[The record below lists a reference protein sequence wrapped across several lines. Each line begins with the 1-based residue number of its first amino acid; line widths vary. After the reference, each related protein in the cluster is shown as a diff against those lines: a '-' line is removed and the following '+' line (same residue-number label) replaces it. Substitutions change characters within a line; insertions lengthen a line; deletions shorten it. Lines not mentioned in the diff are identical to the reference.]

1 MPFWILCLAVPLVV
15 KAEFVLTI
23 FIFGFIL
30 GVLAISFNVIFGY
43 AGQLSMFNAAA
54 FGISA
59 YTTFLSMERLHVS
72 FWTGLV
78 IALLLV
84 LALSVVIGAIC
95 FKFQLKAFYF
105 ALVTMA
111 FAELARLVIMNW
123 GSLTKGTLGIL
134 VLQKPTIGFGDN
146 VIKIDGT
153 LEWYYFSLAA
163 LFLSAI
169 VCRGIVKSWIGRAFE
184 AIRLN
189 EDLAQTL
196 GIDIFRYK
204 MLAFTIA
211 NLLAAVAGALFAFYT
226 GYIEP
231 SYLST
236 TQSLDVIAMVLIGGA
251 GTVLGPVFG
260 AFILTGLP
268 HVIELSAEVRSI
280 VFGSILILT
289 ILLLPRGVGGSLKML
304 TAPWWT
310 RLRERRA
317 ARRTA

>member
-1 MPFWILCLAVPLVV
+1 MVFWLLCLAIPLVV

-23 FIFGFIL
+23 FIFAFIL
-30 GVLAISFNVIFGY
+30 GIVAISFNIIFGY

-54 FGISA
+54 FGIAA
-59 YTTFLSMERLHVS
+59 YATFLSMERLHVS
-72 FWTGLV
+72 FWVGLL
-78 IALLLV
+78 IALALV
-84 LALSVVIGAIC
+84 TVLSIVIGVIC

-134 VLQKPTIGFGDN
+134 VLQKPTIGFGDLSL
-146 VIKIDGT
+146 KIDGT
-153 LEWYYFSLAA
+153 IEWYYFSLAA
-163 LFLSAI
+163 AFLAATVCRAI
-169 VCRGIVKSWIGRAFE
+169 VRSWIGRAFE

-196 GIDIFRYK
+196 GINIFRYK
-204 MLAFTIA
+204 MLAFAIA
-211 NLLAAVAGALFAFYT
+211 NALAGVGGALFAFYT

-236 TQSLDVIAMVLIGGA
+236 MQSLDIVAMVLIGGT
-251 GTVLGPVFG
+251 GTILGPIVG

-268 HVIELSAEVRSI
+268 HAIELSAEVRSI
-280 VFGSILILT
+280 VFGMILIVT
-289 ILLLPRGVGGSLKML
+289 ILTLPRGVWGSLR
-304 TAPWWT
+304 
-310 RLRERRA
+310 RLRRPLSRRPA
-317 ARRTA
+317 

>member
-1 MPFWILCLAVPLVV
+1 MLLWLFFLVAPLVV
-15 KAEFVLTI
+15 KAEFILAI
-23 FIFGFIL
+23 FIFSFIL
-30 GVLAISFNVIFGY
+30 GVAAISFNIIFGY

-72 FWTGLV
+72 FWGGLL
-78 IALLLV
+78 IALALV
-84 LALSVVIGAIC
+84 AVLSVIIGTIC

-111 FAELARLVIMNW
+111 FAELARLIIMNW

-134 VLQKPTIGFGDN
+134 VLQKPVVGVGDFSLKVEGTI
-146 VIKIDGT
+146 
-153 LEWYYFSLAA
+153 EWYYFSLAA
-163 LFLSAI
+163 LFFAALVS
-169 VCRGIVKSWIGRAFE
+169 RGIVKSWIGRALD

-204 MLAFTIA
+204 LLAFTIA
-211 NLLAAVAGALFAFYT
+211 NLLASIAGTLFAFYT

-236 TQSLDVIAMVLIGGA
+236 TQSLDIIAMVLIGGA
-251 GTVLGPVFG
+251 GTIVGPVIG

-280 VFGSILILT
+280 LFGVILIVT
-289 ILLLPRGVGGSLKML
+289 ILTLPRGVSGSLAFLRSAML
-304 TAPWWT
+304 KRYAD
-310 RLRERRA
+310 RQA
-317 ARRTA
+317 S

>member
-1 MPFWILCLAVPLVV
+1 MPLWILFLIVPLVV

-23 FIFGFIL
+23 FVFSFIL
-30 GVLAISFNVIFGY
+30 AIAAISFNVIFGY

-59 YTTFLSMERLHVS
+59 YTTILSMDRLHVS
-72 FWTGLV
+72 FW
-78 IALLLV
+78 IALLIGLILV
-84 LALSVVIGAIC
+84 AVLSVIIGTIC

-134 VLQKPTIGFGDN
+134 VLSKPVIGSGSWAL
-146 VIKIDGT
+146 KIDGT
-153 LEWYYFSLAA
+153 VEWYYFSLAA
-163 LFLSAI
+163 LFLAAL
-169 VCRGIVKSWIGRAFE
+169 VCRGIVKSWIGRALD

-204 MLAFTIA
+204 LLAFTIA
-211 NLLAAVAGALFAFYT
+211 NLLAGVAGTLFGFYS

-236 TQSLDVIAMVLIGGA
+236 TQSLDIIAMVLIGGA
-251 GTVLGPVFG
+251 GTILGPIIG

-280 VFGSILILT
+280 LFGMILIVT
-289 ILLLPRGVGGSLKML
+289 ILTMPRGVSGSLSFLRSALPK
-304 TAPWWT
+304 
-310 RLRERRA
+310 RLA
-317 ARRTA
+317 DKLS